1 MDNDKPYVVGLP
13 DEFDLSPEQAVDL
26 DIDTVVASCSLTYG
40 LFETS
45 TVLGAKAREAYEN
58 GDVGRASALQLLV
71 AVTGMM
77 LSDDPRA
84 PFGHVASGTDGNKR
98 AWHTALPEHLCE
110 KHVGALEVLLD
121 IVKTSSIRA
130 RIADVLWHRLPKRNP
145 AHGRKAVAAY
155 LSLADTMFDP
165 DHWIISEQY
174 FSRAYRIASNLGPSN
189 SEIHAVIAKGWEFL
203 EQLDGND
210 RLFYTER
217 IIRRI
222 FDHLTAEQAEHLLLR
237 VTAIVEGGGD
247 FDRIRT
253 YYDVSIRLLKKLE
266 RHDELRLVRIARA
279 ETHISQ
285 ALMSANETHRTI
297 FLRNGRQELLNA
309 AASPARVAEVSAM
322 LDQSQTLAVGEMQRI
337 STTFNTTEMTTYI
350 RGILHDLSPTQGL
363 WTLAAADI
371 MTTRAATRQI
381 AEENVGKFH
390 FAYGFGKRVITH
402 DGREQAQISG
412 SLGSG
417 SEGREGAIIGAMRD
431 VAAQGRLV
439 AVYGAIE
446 PGRQYLLNSHSYTL
460 GEIYHALRGRPFIPH
475 EHHLLWSKG
484 IHAGLVGEY
493 DIAVH
498 ILAPQLEN
506 ALRDLL
512 RRRGVIVYTTKNNFQ
527 RLLSIEDVLDHE
539 EFKKTFPDEYVFT
552 LDSILANR
560 LGANV
565 RNDVAHGL
573 MDDVRSNSH
582 EAAYLWWFALRLLLS
597 VGPSPID
604 HAVAREQAGESDRT
618 SEKGTEENSLPES
631 STASHLPGEDDN
643 GAPNTR

>member
-1 MDNDKPYVVGLP
+1 VDNDDPYVVGLP
-13 DEFDLSPEQAVDL
+13 DEFDLTPEEAL
-26 DIDTVVASCSLTYG
+26 ALNIDVIVAGCSLTHG

-45 TVLGAKAREAYEN
+45 DALGAKAREAYES
-58 GDVGRASALQLLV
+58 GDVARANALQLLV
-71 AVTGMM
+71 SVTGMM
-77 LSDDPRA
+77 LSDERRA
-84 PFGHVASGTDGNKR
+84 PFGHVASGIDGNKR
-98 AWHTALPEHLCE
+98 PWHTALPEHLGDR
-110 KHVGALEVLLD
+110 HVAALQVMLAV
-121 IVKTSSIRA
+121 VKATSIRA

-145 AHGRKAVAAY
+145 VHGREAVAAY

-165 DHWIISEQY
+165 DHWTISEQY
-174 FSRAYRIASNLGPSN
+174 FSRAYRVASNLGPSN

-203 EQLDGND
+203 DRLDGND

-222 FDHLTAEQAEHLLLR
+222 FDHLTTEQIEPLLVR
-237 VTAIVEGGGD
+237 VTAIIEGAGD

-253 YYDVSIRLLKKLE
+253 YYDVSIRLAHKLE
-266 RHDELRLVRIARA
+266 RHDEVRTLRIARA

-285 ALMSANETHRTI
+285 ALMSVNETHRTI

-309 AASPARVAEVSAM
+309 GASPARVAEVSAM
-322 LDQSQTLAVGEMQRI
+322 LDQSQTLAVGELQRF

-350 RGILHDLSPTQGL
+350 RGILHDLSPMQGL

-381 AEENVGKFH
+381 AEENVGQFH

-402 DGREQAQISG
+402 DGREQAQIPG

-417 SEGREGAIIGAMRD
+417 PEGREAAIIGAMRD
-431 VAAQGRLV
+431 IAAHGRMV

-446 PGRQYLLNSHSYTL
+446 PGRQYLLNSHVYTIA
-460 GEIYHALRGRPFIPH
+460 EIYHALRGRPFIPH
-475 EHHLLWSKG
+475 EHHLIWSKG

-493 DIAVH
+493 DVAVH

-512 RRRGVIVYTTKNNFQ
+512 RRRGVIVYATKNNFQ

-539 EFKKTFPDEYVFT
+539 EFKKTFPDDYVFT
-552 LDSILANR
+552 LDSILADR

-573 MDDVRSNSH
+573 MDDGRSNSH
-582 EAAYLWWFALRLLLS
+582 EAAYLWWFALRLLLA
-597 VGPSPID
+597 VGPNPLD
-604 HAVAREQAGESDRT
+604 DAPRREQAGGSDRT
-618 SEKGTEENSLPES
+618 SERGNGESAPPES
-631 STASHLPGEDDN
+631 PTDSHSAGED
-643 GAPNTR
+643 AAQ